1 MYKAGMKLQINGV
14 AYEKGSEI
22 SDALLS
28 GVNTDYLKEMGALV
42 ECEKEATPPASP
54 KGKNADTEPKTT
66 GGKGKKTD
74 TEPKTAGEKEKGT
87 DAD

>member
-54 KGKNADTEPKTT
+54 KGKKA
-66 GGKGKKTD
+66 D
-74 TEPKTAGEKEKGT
+74 TEPKTAGEKVKRSET
-87 DAD
+87 

>member
-14 AYEKGSEI
+14 AYEKDSEI

-28 GVNTDYLKEMGALV
+28 GVNTDYLEEMGALV
-42 ECEKEATPPASP
+42 ECEKEAPTPASP
-54 KGKNADTEPKTT
+54 KGKKVDTEPKTT

>member
-42 ECEKEATPPASP
+42 ECEKEATPPCFS
-54 KGKNADTEPKTT
+54 
-66 GGKGKKTD
+66 
-74 TEPKTAGEKEKGT
+74 
-87 DAD
+87 

>member
-54 KGKNADTEPKTT
+54 KGKKADTEPKTVR
-66 GGKGKKTD
+66 G
-74 TEPKTAGEKEKGT
+74 KEKGT